1 MLYKFMKGYEKMEK
15 NFIKECKENIEKAIN
30 TNIKAFKIEDRI
42 CKDNLVA
49 TVKYENKKWKFEEE
63 NILPNERI
71 SNFNSVDVGVKKNKR
86 IIIILESPHKDE
98 YSKGIIAPA
107 MGKTGK
113 NIKDYLLK
121 ILDKKIEN
129 PKDNEKKYDV
139 ILMNAIQYQTSLGID
154 TEYFRDRVWLTLWNK
169 GDLRKEFIKRLEGYD
184 ADIIFNFCTN
194 GSHEKDLIYILDKK
208 TNSSMT
214 FQYIDSLNLNIK
226 RKEDNNLYIDK
237 EVICKVQSEG
247 NSNVYLLKEFVQTTI
262 EESNLLSSNIKIF
275 KGPHPSS
282 WISKDSKKDEKSSTD
297 KNKESFID
305 KIEFIK

>member
-1 MLYKFMKGYEKMEK
+1 MKGYEKMEK

-30 TNIKAFKIEDRI
+30 TNIQAFKIEDRI

-49 TVKYENKKWKFEEE
+49 TVKYKNNKWEFEKS
-63 NILPNERI
+63 NILPDERI
-71 SNFNSVDVGVKKNKR
+71 SNFNSVDVGVKENKR

-98 YSKGIIAPA
+98 YSMGRVAPA

-113 NIKDYLLK
+113 NIKEYLLE
-121 ILDKKIEN
+121 ILDKKIGN

-169 GDLRKEFIKRLEGYD
+169 EGLRKEFIERLKKYN

-194 GSHEKDLIYILDKK
+194 GSHKKDLIYILDKK
-208 TNSSMT
+208 KNSSNIT

-226 RKEDNNLYIDK
+226 RKKDNNLYIDEK
-237 EVICKVQSEG
+237 VVCKVTKKDSPNE
-247 NSNVYLLKEFVQTTI
+247 YLLKEFVQTAI
-262 EESNLLSSNIKIF
+262 EENNILNSNIKIF

-282 WISKDSKKDEKSSTD
+282 WISNDSEDYE
-297 KNKESFID
+297 ESFID
-305 KIEFIK
+305 KIKFIE